1 MNFKDY
7 FSKQAPEYTRYRP
20 HYPAAIFEYLATLTV
35 DHQLAWD
42 CGTGSGQAA
51 LGLTNYFE
59 KIIATDASD
68 KQIANAT
75 AHDRITYIVAAA
87 EKTEI
92 TSGSVDLIVV
102 AQALHWFDLDKFY
115 AEVRRVSKSGGVLA
129 AWSYS
134 LLRITPD
141 IDKLVDKFYTEVV
154 GPFWPGERK
163 FVDDKYQSI
172 IFPFQPLSTPSF
184 EMEARWDLNQLIG
197 YLKTWSAVQRFK
209 EENKTDPVE
218 AFAQDLNREWGRPGE
233 KKGINWPINMR
244 VGRIH

>member
-7 FSKQAPEYTRYRP
+7 FSKQASAYTRYRP
-20 HYPAAIFEYLATLTV
+20 HYPAPLFAYLAELTI

-42 CGTGSGQAA
+42 CATGSGQAA
-51 LGLTNYFE
+51 RGLTNYFE

-75 AHDRITYIVAAA
+75 AHERITYKVAAA
-87 EKTEI
+87 ERTEI
-92 TSGSVDLIVV
+92 ASESVDLIVV

-115 AEVRRVSKSGGVLA
+115 AEVRRISKSGGVLA
-129 AWSYS
+129 ALSYS
-134 LLRITPD
+134 LFRITPA
-141 IDKLVDKFYTEVV
+141 IDRLVDKFYTDEL
-154 GPFWPGERK
+154 GPFWPAERK
-163 FVDDKYQSI
+163 FVDDNYQSI
-172 IFPFQPLSTPSF
+172 IFPFQELSTPSF
-184 EMEARWDLNQLIG
+184 KMEASWDSSQLIG

-209 EENKTDPVE
+209 GTHKTDPVE

-244 VGRIH
+244 VGRVY